1 MRADL
6 VPAWLC
12 ITAVPPSGQAGE
24 IYDVLRQA
32 DSISQKYFVG
42 EDYDTDDLINGA
54 LTGYAQGLGDR
65 WTSYMTPEYYSELS
79 GMFGSFHVGIG
90 VTVGYLENDDGH
102 TLFICKHGGDRF
114 SGTKGRALAAT
125 IKLQPSTA
133 SA

>member
-1 MRADL
+1 MSCGILFIEMISYERKRERFETHGIAASAVAAGAAATIAGGL
-6 VPAWLC
+6 V
-12 ITAVPPSGQAGE
+12 TGVVVYHAVHPSGQAGE

-65 WTSYMTPEYYSELS
+65 WTSYMIA
-79 GMFGSFHVGIG
+79 GIN
-90 VTVGYLENDDGH
+90 YQSYRESSA
-102 TLFICKHGGDRF
+102 I
-114 SGTKGRALAAT
+114 
-125 IKLQPSTA
+125 PPWA